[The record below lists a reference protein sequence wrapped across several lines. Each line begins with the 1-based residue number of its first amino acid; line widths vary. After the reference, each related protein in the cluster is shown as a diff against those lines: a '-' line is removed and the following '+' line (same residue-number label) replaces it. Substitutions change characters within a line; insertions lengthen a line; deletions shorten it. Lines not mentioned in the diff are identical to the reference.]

1 MPKLKQMGAS
11 FDRQCV
17 RTDIE
22 FAKLKKWLRSIASC
36 VKDCYEHCM
45 NLISQNR
52 QGKIILLDDHKR
64 LPSRFLLAVTSA
76 GRGNG

>member
-1 MPKLKQMGAS
+1 MHLEAS
-11 FDRQCV
+11 YDRDSL
-17 RTDIE
+17 RRDIQI
-22 FAKLKKWLRSIASC
+22 AKYKIKHSIASWD
-36 VKDCYEHCM
+36 KDCYEHVM

>member
-1 MPKLKQMGAS
+1 LPILAQLEAS
-11 FDRQCV
+11 YGREYV
-17 RTDIE
+17 RMDIQ
-22 FAKLKKWLRSIASC
+22 FAKYKIKHSIASC
-36 VKDCYEHCM
+36 DKDCYEHLM

-76 GRGNG
+76 GRGN